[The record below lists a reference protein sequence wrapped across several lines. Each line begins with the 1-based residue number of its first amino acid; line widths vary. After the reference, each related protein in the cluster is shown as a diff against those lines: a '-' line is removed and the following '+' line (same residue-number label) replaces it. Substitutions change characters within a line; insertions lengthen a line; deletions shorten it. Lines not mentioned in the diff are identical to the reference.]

1 MKERR
6 GDTCQIHRAD
16 DTLTKRTARIIRFNE
31 GGTLFDFSNHYLG
44 IDHLRMILLFAHVYT
59 QQRKD
64 FLYAVMRH
72 ASVTSHPLN
81 ESLYSLFRREYKM
94 LRRKAKQL
102 MNEIDNEQPRLF

>member
-1 MKERR
+1 MIERHGERKYTEPMTPDEAKE
-6 GDTCQIHRAD
+6 
-16 DTLTKRTARIIRFNE
+16 RIIRFN
-31 GGTLFDFSNHYLG
+31 GGGNLMDFSNPYLG
-44 IDHLRMILLFAHVYT
+44 IDDLRMIRDALLYT

-72 ASVTSHPLN
+72 ASVVAPADESHYN
-81 ESLYSLFRREYKM
+81 VFRREYKM